1 MTFLSPL
8 FLLGAI
14 AAGVPIVLHL
24 LKREPEARIKFAAV
38 KMLKHAPVEH
48 TARHRLRELLLLA
61 LRVATLLLLALAFA
75 RPFILRGGAATVSG
89 IRIVALD
96 TSFSMSVPGRFAMAQ
111 QTARDAVSQ
120 AAIGELVGVVTFAD
134 DATIAAPPSADHV
147 LATSTIDLAEVGF
160 GATRYRAALSAAVQA
175 LAGRRGTIVVVTDL
189 QESGWDA
196 GDRAV
201 VPEGTTVQIA
211 DVGAVAANL
220 GVASIRSSGER
231 IVAAIYNAGAVAREA
246 HAHLSIDGRG
256 AGDANTT
263 VGPRQTGEVVFPAV
277 GRGSTVAVS
286 VDDNEGAQAD
296 NVRYARLGGSGRPSV
311 LVVTGSGVV
320 SREAFYVQHAL
331 TAGDVDG
338 RSYRVASTSGSQL
351 SATGDPGLN
360 AHAAVMLLSTRG
372 LERRGREALAAY
384 VGDGGGLFI
393 AAGPDVDG
401 EVAADVLGGGQAL
414 RIVSALPGGESR
426 ESRTFAPAD
435 VRHPVFL
442 PFSGGSAT
450 LGLVRFQ
457 RAAHIDGPGCQT
469 LARFTTGD
477 KALIECAVGEGHAL
491 VLASDLENRWND
503 FPLHSSFLPFI
514 HESVRY
520 LASSRSGDGEYVVG
534 NTPAGIP
541 KRPGVHQVAAAKP
554 GQPART
560 IVVNVDPREMDNS
573 RISAEEFQAAV
584 APLRDTAGTAGRVEA
599 RQLEDDQHLWQYALA
614 LMVLLLAVEG
624 VLAARTA

>member
-1 MTFLSPL
+1 VTFLSPL
-8 FLLGAI
+8 FLLGAV
-14 AAGVPIVLHL
+14 AAAVPIVLHL

-38 KMLKHAPVEH
+38 NMLKRAPVEH

-75 RPFILRGGAATVSG
+75 RPFVARGGAATVSG

-96 TSFSMSVPGRFAMAQ
+96 TSFSMSAPGRFAMAQ
-111 QTARDAVSQ
+111 QAARDAVSQ
-120 AAIGELVGVVTFAD
+120 AAVGELVGVVTFAD
-134 DATIAAPPSADHV
+134 DARIAATPSADHV
-147 LATSTIDLAEVGF
+147 LATSTIDQAEVGF

-201 VPEGTTVQIA
+201 VPEGTNVQIA
-211 DVGAVAANL
+211 DVGAAPANL
-220 GVASIRSSGER
+220 AVANIRWSGER
-231 IVAAIYNAGAVAREA
+231 IVATIYNGGNAVREA
-246 HAHLSIDGRG
+246 RTHLAVDGRA

-263 VGPRQTGEVVFPAV
+263 IGPRQTGEAVFPLAA
-277 GRGSTVAVS
+277 RGATVAVS

-296 NVRYARLGGSGRPSV
+296 NIRYARLGGSGRPSV
-311 LVVTGSGVV
+311 LVVTGSGAV

-338 RSYRVASTSGSQL
+338 RSYKVTSTSGSQL
-351 SATGDPGLN
+351 SAAGDPGLS
-360 AHAAVMLLSTRG
+360 APAAVMLLSTRG

-384 VGDGGGLFI
+384 VRDGGGLFI
-393 AAGPDVDG
+393 AAGPEVDG
-401 EVAADVLGGGQAL
+401 EVAADVLGGSQAL
-414 RIVSALPGGESR
+414 RIVAATSTGGETR
-426 ESRTFAPAD
+426 RLAPAD
-435 VRHPVFL
+435 ARHPVFR

-457 RAAHIDGPGCQT
+457 RTAHLDGPGCQT

-491 VLASDLENRWND
+491 VLASDVENRWND
-503 FPLHSSFLPFI
+503 FPLHASFLPFV

-520 LASSRSGDGEYVVG
+520 LASGRSGDGDYVIA

-541 KRPGVHQVAAAKP
+541 KHPGVHQIAATKP
-554 GQPART
+554 SQPGRT
-560 IVVNVDPREMDNS
+560 VVVNVDSREMDNS
-573 RISAEEFQAAV
+573 RISADEFQAAV
-584 APLRDTAGTAGRVEA
+584 AHLRDTSANAGRVEA

>member
-8 FLLGAI
+8 FLLGAV
-14 AAGVPIVLHL
+14 AAAVPIVLHL

-38 KMLKHAPVEH
+38 NMLKRAPVEH

-75 RPFILRGGAATVSG
+75 RPFIARGGAATASG

-96 TSFSMSVPGRFAMAQ
+96 TSFSMSAPGRFAMAQ
-111 QTARDAVSQ
+111 QMARNAVSQ

-134 DATIAAPPSADHV
+134 DARIAATPSADHV
-147 LATSTIDLAEVGF
+147 LATSTIDQAEVSF

-201 VPEGTTVQIA
+201 VPEGTNVQIA
-211 DVGAVAANL
+211 DVGAATSNL
-220 GVASIRSSGER
+220 GVANIRSSGER
-231 IVAAIYNAGAVAREA
+231 LVATIYNGGNAVREA
-246 HAHLSIDGRG
+246 RAHLAVEGRA

-263 VGPRQTGEVVFPAV
+263 VGPRQTGEVTFPLG
-277 GRGSTVAVS
+277 GRGATVAVS
-286 VDDNEGAQAD
+286 VDDDEGAQAD

-311 LVVTGSGVV
+311 LVVTGSGAV

-338 RSYRVASTSGSQL
+338 RSYRVASMSGSQL
-351 SATGDPGLN
+351 SAAGDSGLSV
-360 AHAAVMLLSTRG
+360 HGAVMLLSTRG
-372 LERRGREALAAY
+372 LERRGLDALAAY
-384 VGDGGGLFI
+384 VRGGGGLFI
-393 AAGPDVDG
+393 AAGPEVDG

-414 RIVSALPGGESR
+414 RIVTATPGGETR
-426 ESRTFAPAD
+426 RLAPAD
-435 VRHPVFL
+435 ARHPVFR
-442 PFSGGSAT
+442 PFSGRSAT

-469 LARFTTGD
+469 LARFTGGD
-477 KALIECAVGEGHAL
+477 KALIECAIGDGHAL
-491 VLASDLENRWND
+491 VFASDVENRWND
-503 FPLHSSFLPFI
+503 FPLHASFLPFV
-514 HESVRY
+514 HESVGY
-520 LASSRSGDGEYVVG
+520 LASGRSGDGEYLIG

-541 KRPGVHQVAAAKP
+541 RRPGVHQVAPATASQP
-554 GQPART
+554 GRT
-560 IVVNVDPREMDNS
+560 VVVNVDSREMDSS

-584 APLRDTAGTAGRVEA
+584 AHLRDSSVNAGRVEA
-599 RQLEDDQHLWQYALA
+599 RQLEDDQHLWQYAVA
-614 LMVLLLAVEG
+614 LMVLMLAVEG